1 MLPQENTEGD
11 LGAGVGGLEKACW
24 EVVPRINPDG
34 NVNYLT
40 QFH

>member
-11 LGAGVGGLEKACW
+11 LGMGVGGLEKACW
-24 EVVPRINPDG
+24 EMASRINPD
-34 NVNYLT
+34 VNCLK